1 MAKKYVGSP
10 TGVFDSP
17 ERTHSA
23 FSPKF
28 AAVYRWTDTLTLRGS
43 AGSGFKA
50 PSNFSLYATPMQH
63 GQYQILL
70 PNPNVKPE
78 RSLSWDLGIEKA
90 LPDDG
95 FLKAAYYE
103 RRMKDMIYNKISPYT
118 GPKTGTLITVTD
130 VSTPTNAGEAYVRG
144 LELSGEIPLTKW
156 LRASASYS
164 RTDTR
169 ITKDESGS
177 GLEGKKLRYVPRDL
191 ASFALDAKWQNWRA
205 NLMTTYTGLQF
216 STENNSDV
224 VKNVYGSASKYW
236 LTNLRLSYAFDK
248 YLKLSAGINN
258 LFDKEYYEFYR
269 MPGRN
274 AYLEMEAS
282 F

>member
-1 MAKKYVGSP
+1 
-10 TGVFDSP
+10 
-17 ERTHSA
+17 
-23 FSPKF
+23 
-28 AAVYRWTDTLTLRGS
+28 
-43 AGSGFKA
+43 
-50 PSNFSLYATPMQH
+50 
-63 GQYQILL
+63 
-70 PNPNVKPE
+70 
-78 RSLSWDLGIEKA
+78 
-90 LPDDG
+90 
-95 FLKAAYYE
+95 
-103 RRMKDMIYNKISPYT
+103 MKDMIYNKISPYT
-118 GPKTGTLITVTD
+118 GTHPTITTLV
-130 VSTPTNAGEAYVRG
+130 TPTNTGEAYVRG

-205 NLMTTYTGLQF
+205 NLSTTYTGMQF
-216 STENNSDV
+216 SNEDNSDV
-224 VKNVYGSASKYW
+224 VKNVYGGTSKYW
-236 LTNLRLSYAFDK
+236 LTNLRVSYAFDK

-274 AYLEMEAS
+274 AYVEMEAS